1 MIEYIKKGIIPV
13 GAYCAPQCPSGN
25 LKNRITLEQYKIA
38 KDCGVNIM
46 YGHSE
51 VFGTKTEKYVF
62 DALEICERVGMT
74 YYVRDAIA
82 SEYIEIVTGDKTK
95 AFVDLSEDEKQDLN
109 ERFKRNIRKYSR
121 YKSFGGIIF
130 ADEPGY
136 ESFDGIS
143 EAKKVFKSVCPDK
156 TFYVN
161 MYPYYITPEQYQFGF
176 RCSGIDRKSDIE
188 EFRIVEGGRNI
199 ERYKFL
205 YDEYIK
211 KVNPEIFSYDA
222 YPFITIGTMKTGVHE
237 ILWEMPQFLHE
248 RERENGIPYA
258 VFLQAGGLWEGDT
271 RTRIP
276 TIGEVK
282 LGISIPLLYGAKCL
296 QIFPYMFPN
305 DWQDDKVA
313 YAGIVDANGNKTEF
327 FDYYKQAFRQ
337 VGAIGGYLLKANIKG
352 VIKSGEY
359 SNGLPTKEEIK
370 KIQWSE
376 CIYQGELPE
385 CGNIEISPQKPLL
398 NVESKT
404 QALIGVL
411 SVDGVDAY
419 FAVNNSST
427 EENEITCA
435 FDGVYNFE
443 IICDGV
449 TKEKQGDKITV
460 RLSAGDNAL
469 IIRRE

>member
-95 AFVDLSEDEKQDLN
+95 AFVDLSEDEKKDLN
-109 ERFKRNIRKYSR
+109 ERFKRNIGKYSR

-156 TFYVN
+156 TFYIN

>member
-95 AFVDLSEDEKQDLN
+95 AFVDLSEDEKKDLN
-109 ERFKRNIRKYSR
+109 ERFKRNIGKYSR

-258 VFLQAGGLWEGDT
+258 VFLQAGGLWEGDI

-337 VGAIGGYLLKANIKG
+337 VGAIGGYLLKAKIKG

-370 KIQWSE
+370 KIRWSE

-385 CGNIEISPQKPLL
+385 CGNIEVSPQKPLL

-411 SVDGVDAY
+411 SIDGVDAY

>member
-1 MIEYIKKGIIPV
+1 MLEYIKKGIIPV

-25 LKNRITLEQYKIA
+25 LKNRITLEQYKTA

-95 AFVDLSEDEKQDLN
+95 AFVDLSEDERKDLN
-109 ERFKRNIRKYSR
+109 ERFKRNIGKYSR

-271 RTRIP
+271 RTRVP

-337 VGAIGGYLLKANIKG
+337 VGAIGGYLLKGKIKG
-352 VIKSGEY
+352 VVKSGEY

-370 KIQWSE
+370 KIRWSE

-385 CGNIEISPQKPLL
+385 CGNIEVSPQKPLL

-411 SVDGVDAY
+411 SIDGVDAY

-449 TKEKQGDKITV
+449 TKEKKGDKITV

>member
-1 MIEYIKKGIIPV
+1 MIEYIKKGIIPI

-25 LKNRITLEQYKIA
+25 LKNRITLEQYKTA

-95 AFVDLSEDEKQDLN
+95 AFVDLSEDEKKDLN
-109 ERFKRNIRKYSR
+109 ERFKRNIGKYSR

-161 MYPYYITPEQYQFGF
+161 MYPYYVTPEQYQFGF

-313 YAGIVDANGNKTEF
+313 YAGIVDANGNKTKF

>member
-25 LKNRITLEQYKIA
+25 LKNRITLEQYKTA

-95 AFVDLSEDEKQDLN
+95 AFVDLSEDEKKDLN
-109 ERFKRNIRKYSR
+109 ERFKRNIGKYSR

-276 TIGEVK
+276 TMGEVK

-376 CIYQGELPE
+376 CVYQGELPE

>member
-109 ERFKRNIRKYSR
+109 ERFKRNIGKYSR

-156 TFYVN
+156 TFYIN

-199 ERYKFL
+199 DRYKFL

-313 YAGIVDANGNKTEF
+313 YAGIVDANGNKTKF

-427 EENEITCA
+427 EENEVTCA

>member
-95 AFVDLSEDEKQDLN
+95 AFVDLSEDEKKDLN
-109 ERFKRNIRKYSR
+109 ERFKRNIGKYSR

-199 ERYKFL
+199 DRYKFL

-276 TIGEVK
+276 TMGEVK

>member
-95 AFVDLSEDEKQDLN
+95 AFVDLSEDEKKDLN
-109 ERFKRNIRKYSR
+109 ERFKRNIGKYSR

-161 MYPYYITPEQYQFGF
+161 MYPYYVTPEQYQFGF

-258 VFLQAGGLWEGDT
+258 VFLQAGGLWEGDI

-276 TIGEVK
+276 TMGEVK

-352 VIKSGEY
+352 VIKNGEY

-376 CIYQGELPE
+376 CVYQGELPE

-411 SVDGVDAY
+411 SIDGVDAY

-435 FDGVYNFE
+435 FDGAYNFE

>member
-25 LKNRITLEQYKIA
+25 LKNRITLEQYKTA

-109 ERFKRNIRKYSR
+109 ERFKRNIGKYSR

-352 VIKSGEY
+352 VIKNGEY

-370 KIQWSE
+370 KIQWGE
-376 CIYQGELPE
+376 CVYQGELPE

>member
-95 AFVDLSEDEKQDLN
+95 AFVDLSEEEKQDLN
-109 ERFKRNIRKYSR
+109 ERFKRNIGKYSR

-276 TIGEVK
+276 TMGEVK

-411 SVDGVDAY
+411 NVDGVDAY

>member
-38 KDCGVNIM
+38 KDRGVNIM

-109 ERFKRNIRKYSR
+109 ERFKRNIGKYSR

-359 SNGLPTKEEIK
+359 SNELPTKEEIK

-376 CIYQGELPE
+376 GVYQGELPE

-449 TKEKQGDKITV
+449 TEEKQGDKITV

>member
-1 MIEYIKKGIIPV
+1 MLEYIKRGIIPI

-25 LKNRITLEQYKIA
+25 LKNRITLEQYKTA
-38 KDCGVNIM
+38 KECGVNIM

-95 AFVDLSEDEKQDLN
+95 AFADLSEDEKKDLN
-109 ERFKRNIRKYSR
+109 ERFRRNIEKYSR
-121 YKSFGGIIF
+121 YKAFGGIIF

-156 TFYVN
+156 TFYIN

-188 EFRIVEGGRNI
+188 EFKVVEGGRNI

-205 YDEYIK
+205 YDAYIK

-248 RERENGIPYA
+248 RECENGIPYA

-337 VGAIGGYLLKANIKG
+337 VGAIGGYLLKATIKG

-359 SNGLPTKEEIK
+359 SNGLPKKEEIE

-376 CIYQGELPE
+376 CIYQGELPK
-385 CGNIEISPQKPLL
+385 CGNIEISPRKPLL
-398 NVESKT
+398 SVESKT

-411 SVDGVDAY
+411 SVDELDAY

-427 EENEITCA
+427 EENEITCS
-435 FDGVYNFE
+435 FDGAYNFE
-443 IICDGV
+443 IIRDGV
-449 TKEKQGDKITV
+449 AEEKQGDKITV

>member
-1 MIEYIKKGIIPV
+1 MLEYIKKGIIPV
-13 GAYCAPQCPSGN
+13 GAYCAPQSPSGN

-95 AFVDLSEDEKQDLN
+95 AFVDLSEDEKKDLN
-109 ERFKRNIRKYSR
+109 ERFKRNIGKYSR
-121 YKSFGGIIF
+121 YKAFGGIIF

-156 TFYVN
+156 TFYIN

-271 RTRIP
+271 RTRVP

-313 YAGIVDANGNKTEF
+313 YAGIVGANGNKTEF

-337 VGAIGGYLLKANIKG
+337 VGAIGGYLLKAKIKG

-370 KIQWSE
+370 KIRWSE

-385 CGNIEISPQKPLL
+385 CGNIEVSPQKPLL

-443 IICDGV
+443 IIRDGV
-449 TKEKQGDKITV
+449 TEEKQGDKITV
-460 RLSAGDNAL
+460 SLSAGDNAL

>member
-156 TFYVN
+156 TFYIN

-199 ERYKFL
+199 DRYKFL

-313 YAGIVDANGNKTEF
+313 YAGIVDANGNKTKF

-411 SVDGVDAY
+411 NVDGVDAY

-435 FDGVYNFE
+435 FDGVYNFA

>member
-109 ERFKRNIRKYSR
+109 ERFNRNIGKYSR

-156 TFYVN
+156 TFYIN

-199 ERYKFL
+199 DRYKFL

-313 YAGIVDANGNKTEF
+313 YAGIVDANGNKTKF

-427 EENEITCA
+427 EENEVTCA

>member
-25 LKNRITLEQYKIA
+25 LKNRITLEQYKTA

-95 AFVDLSEDEKQDLN
+95 AFVDLSEDEKKDLN
-109 ERFKRNIRKYSR
+109 ERFKRNIGKYSR

-161 MYPYYITPEQYQFGF
+161 MCPYYITPEQYQFGF

-258 VFLQAGGLWEGDT
+258 VFLQTGGLWEGDT

-313 YAGIVDANGNKTEF
+313 YAGIVDANGNKTKF

-376 CIYQGELPE
+376 CVYQGDLPE
-385 CGNIEISPQKPLL
+385 CGNMEISPQKPLL

>member
-109 ERFKRNIRKYSR
+109 ERFKRNIGKYSR

-156 TFYVN
+156 TFYIN

-199 ERYKFL
+199 DRYKFL

-313 YAGIVDANGNKTEF
+313 YAGIVDANGNKTKF

>member
-95 AFVDLSEDEKQDLN
+95 AFVDLSEDEKKDLN
-109 ERFKRNIRKYSR
+109 ERFKRNIGKYSR

-156 TFYVN
+156 TFYIN

-199 ERYKFL
+199 DRYKFL

-276 TIGEVK
+276 TMGEVK

>member
-95 AFVDLSEDEKQDLN
+95 AFVDLSEEEKQDLN
-109 ERFKRNIRKYSR
+109 ERFKRNIGKYSR